1 MLALFRLRILLS
13 LPRHRALC
21 GPSQTSCDVHSNA
34 REALPRRWTAC
45 TRGGYRLAPHRLQAV
60 CAHPAA
66 RLSADRFT
74 SCSPSFGPPCYP
86 PPYTLLRIVKRITAQ
101 LHTDLSPTMPS
112 VADIQITRPVLSEPP
127 SLSARGQRSLVR
139 PPLLRCSLFNCQYN
153 ACLNQAGLL
162 NLGVA
167 ENVSTRG
174 RRASTWKWRVAKAH
188 DHC

>member
-1 MLALFRLRILLS
+1 M
-13 LPRHRALC
+13 
-21 GPSQTSCDVHSNA
+21 
-34 REALPRRWTAC
+34 
-45 TRGGYRLAPHRLQAV
+45 
-60 CAHPAA
+60 
-66 RLSADRFT
+66 
-74 SCSPSFGPPCYP
+74 
-86 PPYTLLRIVKRITAQ
+86 

-174 RRASTWKWRVAKAH
+174 RRASTWRAAKAH